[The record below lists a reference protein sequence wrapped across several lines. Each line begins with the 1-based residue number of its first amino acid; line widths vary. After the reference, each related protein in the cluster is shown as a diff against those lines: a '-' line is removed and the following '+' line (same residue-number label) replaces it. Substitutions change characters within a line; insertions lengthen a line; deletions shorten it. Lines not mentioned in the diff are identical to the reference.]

1 MVARTTTQLRLK
13 KESAPLRRQLS
24 NSDHPIAR
32 VLVETGVVH
41 LSEPYDYLIP
51 REFDDTAIA
60 GALVEVHFGNRVTQG
75 YVLERIAGETT
86 GLKYIDGVL
95 SPLPLYRGEVRELV
109 ERTAHRYAVSPWDV
123 IPAAIPARTVAVEKR
138 FQSSSATEAD
148 LPAAPALTRT
158 HQVLIPGADY
168 ATQLLDAMKA
178 APKSGSVLLVVP
190 DFADLR
196 RIHEQAEQVLGE
208 EVIVFAEE
216 LTKSERYRLFLRAW
230 QAEARIIIGTRSSI
244 FMPLPAGSS
253 IYVYSENEPAMWDKR
268 FPSWNVRDIA
278 LLRSATHSIHFI
290 SHSPSLEILRLSHL
304 GWLREVS
311 QERASDWRPRI
322 SYESGGRTP
331 EAIMKDAVR
340 KGAVLVTVARKGYI
354 NAFTCGKC
362 RNIAHCTCG
371 ARLKFPSAGKII
383 CQLCSLKF
391 TDWTCEH
398 CGGNQPRALARGG
411 DRIIEELRLSFPNI
425 PIYFSNANRRIDRHD
440 GEGIVVSTNG
450 AEPLGRYAAV
460 LLMDGPLLFSSI
472 GLRDDEEAKRAWFAS
487 AAMVKADGEIYI
499 SFPSVNPVAQS
510 LTRWNVE
517 PVASAEL
524 LERNQAGLPP
534 YFRIATISG
543 ASSEIESLK
552 STLREIPLFSHIST
566 SASSIDESTLFLRS
580 PIEQGAEFEEFFA
593 TFQRVRSLK
602 GLPRVSVRIDPYS
615 F

>member
-13 KESAPLRRQLS
+13 NESAPLRRELS
-24 NSDHPIAR
+24 NSDFAVAR
-32 VLVETGVVH
+32 VLVDTGVIH
-41 LSEPYDYLIP
+41 LSEPYDYLVP

-60 GALVEVHFGNRVTQG
+60 GTLVEVHFGNRVTQG

-95 SPLPLYRGEVRELV
+95 SPLPLYRGEVRELI

-138 FQSSSATEAD
+138 FQGTAATKRD
-148 LPAAPALTRT
+148 LPVASALTHT
-158 HQVLIPGADY
+158 HQVLIPGVDY
-168 ATQLLDAMKA
+168 TSQLLNAMKSS
-178 APKSGSVLLVVP
+178 PKPGSVLLVVP

-208 EVIVFAEE
+208 EVLVIAED
-216 LTKSERYRLFLRAW
+216 LTKSERYRHFLRAW
-230 QAEARIIIGTRSSI
+230 QSEARIIIGTRSSI

-253 IYVYSENEPAMWDKR
+253 IYIYGENEPAMWDKR

-278 LLRSATHSIHFI
+278 LLRSSTHSIHFI

-311 QERASDWRPRI
+311 QERSADWRPRI

-371 ARLKFPSAGKII
+371 GRLSFPSAGKIV
-383 CQLCSLKF
+383 CRLCSLKY
-391 TDWTCEH
+391 TEWKCEH
-398 CGGNQPRALARGG
+398 CGGSQPRALARGG

-425 PIYFSNANRRIDRHD
+425 PIYFSNANRRIERHD
-440 GEGIVVSTNG
+440 GAGIVVSTNG

-472 GLRDDEEAKRAWFAS
+472 GLRDDEEAKRAWFAA
-487 AAMVKADGEIYI
+487 AAMVETNGEIFI
-499 SFPSVNPVAQS
+499 SFPSENPVAQS
-510 LTRWNVE
+510 ITRWNVE
-517 PVASAEL
+517 PIASSEL

-534 YFRIATISG
+534 YFRIATITGSPT
-543 ASSEIESLK
+543 EIESLK
-552 STLREIPLFSHIST
+552 LTL
-566 SASSIDESTLFLRS
+566 
-580 PIEQGAEFEEFFA
+580 G
-593 TFQRVRSLK
+593 
-602 GLPRVSVRIDPYS
+602 
-615 F
+615 